1 MKNLTNPAGRL
12 VSYNRQPR
20 TLSPAA
26 AASVVQSTVR
36 WLRLKK
42 TLSVLRAMSLMASA
56 RSKVGRI
63 VKIVKLLL
71 N

>member
-1 MKNLTNPAGRL
+1 MKNLTNPAERL
-12 VSYNRQPR
+12 VSYNLQPR

-26 AASVVQSTVR
+26 AASVVQLTAR
-36 WLRLKK
+36 WLRLMK
-42 TLSVLRAMSLMASA
+42 TLSVLRAMSSTALA

-63 VKIVKLLL
+63 VKILKLLL